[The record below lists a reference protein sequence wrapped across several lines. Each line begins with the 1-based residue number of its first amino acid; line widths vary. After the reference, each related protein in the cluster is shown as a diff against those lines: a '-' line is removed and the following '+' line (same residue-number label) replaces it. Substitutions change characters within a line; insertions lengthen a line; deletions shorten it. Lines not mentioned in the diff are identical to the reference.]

1 MPYKQAA
8 INDMYL
14 RAIECVDTV
23 LTDMPPDSE
32 GALAA
37 LGLREQYAIII
48 AGTAAQSGFSGTARM
63 GAAQRALARK
73 HIYDYLAR
81 LSGSAK
87 IIGRKNPGFEQ
98 NFPSP
103 SGKDDNQLLADARSV
118 APKAIEQKTLLMG
131 RGYTLEYLQS
141 GAGFV
146 EDFEESLETS
156 YDALSSRGEAV
167 GGKLSAYDKAD
178 EFFDSLNDFVKNF
191 YRDQPQKLAAWRIA
205 TRIERSPQKKDTPKP
220 PTT

>member
-1 MPYKQAA
+1 MAASQRA

-14 RAIECVDTV
+14 RALECRETV

-37 LGLREQYAIII
+37 DGLRAQYDIII
-48 AGTAAQSGFSGTARM
+48 ANTAAQSGFSGTSKM
-63 GAAQRALARK
+63 GAAQRRLARK
-73 HIYDYLAR
+73 HIFDYLSR
-81 LSGSAK
+81 LAASAK

-118 APKAIEQKTLLMG
+118 APKAIEHQALFTG
-131 RGYTLEYLQS
+131 RGIKLAFLES

-167 GGKLSAYDKAD
+167 GGKLSAYDAAD

-191 YRDQPQKLAAWRIA
+191 YSDQPQKLAAWRNA
-205 TRIERSPQKKDTPKP
+205 TRVERSPQKKDKPKP
-220 PTT
+220 

>member
-1 MPYKQAA
+1 MGYAQRA

-14 RAIECVDTV
+14 RALECRETV

-32 GALAA
+32 GAIAA
-37 LGLREQYAIII
+37 EGLRAQYDIII
-48 AGTAAQSGFSGTARM
+48 ANTAAQSGFSGTSKM
-63 GAAQRALARK
+63 GAAQRKLARK
-73 HIYDYLAR
+73 NIYDYLAT
-81 LSGSAK
+81 LSRSAK

-103 SGKDDNQLLADARSV
+103 SGKDDNLLLADARSV
-118 APKAIEQKTLLMG
+118 APKAIEHKALFIG
-131 RGYTLEYLQS
+131 RGIKLAFLES

-167 GGKLSAYDKAD
+167 GGKLSAYDEAD

-191 YRDQPQKLAAWRIA
+191 YSDQPQKLAAWRIA
-205 TRIERSPQKKDTPKP
+205 TRVERAAQK
-220 PTT
+220 

>member
-1 MPYKQAA
+1 MGYVQSA

-14 RAIECVDTV
+14 RALECRETV

-37 LGLREQYAIII
+37 AGLREQYDIII
-48 AGTAAQSGFSGTARM
+48 ANTAAQSGFSGTSKM
-63 GAAQRALARK
+63 GAAQRELARK
-73 HIYDYLAR
+73 NIFKYLSTLA
-81 LSGSAK
+81 GSAK

-103 SGKDDNQLLADARSV
+103 SGKDDNQLLADARAE
-118 APKAIEQKTLLMG
+118 APKAIEHKTLFMG
-131 RGYTLEYLQS
+131 RGIKLEYLQS
-141 GAGFV
+141 GAEFV

-167 GGKLSAYDKAD
+167 GGKLSAYDLAD
-178 EFFDSLNDFVKNF
+178 EFYDSLNDFVKNY
-191 YRDQPQKLAAWRIA
+191 YRDQPQKLAAWKNA
-205 TRIERSPQKKDTPKP
+205 TRIERSPQKKKDEPKS
-220 PTT
+220 

>member
-1 MPYKQAA
+1 MRFSQSSV
-8 INDMYL
+8 NDMYL
-14 RAIECVDTV
+14 RVIECVDTV

-37 LGLREQYAIII
+37 QGLREQYDIII
-48 AGTAAQSGFSGTARM
+48 ASTAAQSGFSGTARM

-73 HIYDYLAR
+73 NIYDYLMA
-81 LSGSAK
+81 LSRSAK
-87 IIGRKNPGFEQ
+87 IIGRRETGFEQ

-103 SGKDDNQLLADARSV
+103 AGKDNNQLLADARSV
-118 APKAIEQKTLLMG
+118 APKAIEHKTLLMG

-178 EFFDSLNDFVKNF
+178 EFFDSLNDFVKNY

-205 TRIERSPQKKDTPKP
+205 TRIERSPARKKEEEPKP
-220 PTT
+220 